1 MPLRHIFTSI
11 LLCISAFYAGF
22 LNAAPISGIL
32 RQSESEIRN
41 SPPQAVAIYS
51 RDCDSNNKPSG
62 TTSTI
67 VTAGNTVTIT
77 ETDGVNTWVSTVV
90 TNGSTVT
97 VSCAQKQ

>member
-1 MPLRHIFTSI
+1 MKKI
-11 LLCISAFYAGF
+11 LIILAFYSS
-22 LNAAPISGIL
+22 LSLAASNGSTL
-32 RQSESEIRN
+32 KSDSEFKHTAPLGTIN
-41 SPPQAVAIYS
+41 YS
-51 RDCDSNNKPSG
+51 RDCDGYGKPYG

-90 TNGSTVT
+90 TNGGTVT